1 MSIKSSSITAMKLG
15 QDLISLGLKI
25 QKREVPIEYV
35 LKKIDLSALEEVN
48 NSTEWEK
55 DITALDRISALMEI
69 QSISQSDLAKKL
81 KVSRQF
87 ISDVLNNKKKL
98 TAAMTKKI
106 ASALGVRISAIMPEK
121 I

>member
-1 MSIKSSSITAMKLG
+1 MPIKSSLITAMKLG
-15 QDLISLGLKI
+15 QDLISLGLKV
-25 QKREVPIEYV
+25 QKREVPVEYV

-48 NSTEWEK
+48 NCTDWEE
-55 DITALDRISALMEI
+55 DITVLDRISALMEI

-87 ISDVLNNKKKL
+87 ISDILNNKKKL
-98 TAAMTKKI
+98 TTVMTKKI
-106 ASALGVRISAIMPEK
+106 ASALGVRPSSIMPEK